1 MQDVLLAP
9 AGQRDVYVA
18 FGYFTA
24 RVAVAV
30 HAHRAEVYEVDV
42 ELTLD
47 DGAERVVRRAHVV
60 LYRVPLRRA
69 VLHRVRRRALLCEVH
84 HRVGLLILDELQ
96 EAVVLLRQVHV
107 HVAQVLARHLIPRGH
122 AHLGGADRRER
133 ARAQLD
139 IDLPAR
145 KVVDDHHFVA
155 QVRQVKRRRPPAEA
169 IATQHEHL
177 LLTTCWS
184 VAHLHNSVPRPHLHS
199 GVRKRRLER
208 HRRLGCN
215 LCRDSVAAAGG
226 AEERVRA
233 SGRCDD
239 RQHGETSTLRRH
251 GATDDVISDREV
263 RLKGP
268 NGANVGVTRLGSYLR
283 HMGF

>member
-1 MQDVLLAP
+1 M
-9 AGQRDVYVA
+9 
-18 FGYFTA
+18 
-24 RVAVAV
+24 
-30 HAHRAEVYEVDV
+30 
-42 ELTLD
+42 
-47 DGAERVVRRAHVV
+47 RRAHVV

-84 HRVGLLILDELQ
+84 HCVGLLILDELQ
-96 EAVVLLRQVHV
+96 EAVVLVGQVHV
-107 HVAQVLARHLIPRGH
+107 HVLKVFARHLVPRRH

-139 IDLPAR
+139 INLPAR
-145 KVVDDHHFVA
+145 QVVDDQHIVA

-177 LLTTCWS
+177 LLSTGRSLT
-184 VAHLHNSVPRPHLHS
+184 HLHGSVPRPHLHS

-233 SGRCDD
+233 SGRCDY
-239 RQHGETSTLRRH
+239 RQHGETSTLLPPH
-251 GATDDVISDREV
+251 A
-263 RLKGP
+263 L
-268 NGANVGVTRLGSYLR
+268 
-283 HMGF
+283 